1 MNKKNNILICPLEWG
16 LGHASRIIP
25 LAKKLRESDN
35 NVFIASGDDHLA
47 FLHAELPEIFLISFP
62 GFKTN
67 YSRSIPQYLH
77 LLSRIPSLLYHIF
90 REHHRIKKIIAE
102 FDIDILISDNR
113 FGLWNNKITTV
124 YITHM
129 PLIPFPK
136 SLKFLEPVGKLL
148 HSFIIRKYTFCFI
161 PDLPGDLNVSGRL
174 SHGIYPSP
182 GVRYVGIL
190 SRFTDYMHSNE
201 TVIQKP
207 HITVLLS
214 GPEPQREML
223 KQKLTGILKNK
234 DLPTYMFEGKPRNST
249 NEPGIGNITFYNH
262 LDTSQLKEIIVTS
275 EWIITRSGYSTIMD
289 LLALGKTAT
298 LIPTPGQTE
307 QEYLA
312 EYLTGKG
319 WFSTVSQD
327 KLNENILPL
336 KKEMTCN
343 DEILKLSRLHLDS
356 AIKELLE
363 YQHKK
368 SKTEKPGRQS

>member
-148 HSFIIRKYTFCFI
+148 HRFIIRKYTFCFI

-234 DLPTYMFEGKPRNST
+234 DLPTYMFEGKPRNTT

-368 SKTEKPGRQS
+368 SKTEKPGRES

>member
-1 MNKKNNILICPLEWG
+1 MNKNNNILICPLEWG

-77 LLSRIPSLLYHIF
+77 LLFRIPSLLYHIF

-148 HSFIIRKYTFCFI
+148 HRFIIRKYTFCFI